1 MKQKPRMADFAALAE
16 AAAPALGWTAAD
28 FRRAYKRNQEEAV
41 DRVLEADPVAEA
53 IIEFARQ
60 AYGWG
65 ERTWEGTM
73 TTLLE
78 EIGKLVAE
86 ETRREKAWPKDAT
99 RLSGRLRRASPAL
112 RTRGIKIKFGRKHD
126 EPLPDGRRPVRRIV
140 TMHVEAKA
148 SGPELE

>member
-1 MKQKPRMADFAALAE
+1 MADFAALAE

-148 SGPELE
+148 SGPDLE